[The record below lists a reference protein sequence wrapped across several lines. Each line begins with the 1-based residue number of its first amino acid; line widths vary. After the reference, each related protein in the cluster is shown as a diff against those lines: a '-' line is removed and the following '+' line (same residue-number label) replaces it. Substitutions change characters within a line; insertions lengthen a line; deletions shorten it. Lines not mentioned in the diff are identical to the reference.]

1 MESTHRRRRGI
12 QPGLRRRGRIQRGRR
27 EIRRRRGQRKLVG
40 QRNMKPREFLQQLDE
55 AEVSRAIQAAERKTS
70 GEIRVF
76 VTSRDLGADRV
87 VDRAAARFEKLGM
100 TATRDRNAV
109 LLYFVPR
116 AHQFAIVGDKGIHE
130 KCGDAFWRDIAS
142 GIREKLSEGR
152 FTEAV
157 VDAIGRAGDVL
168 ARHFPRR
175 PDDLNELPNEVDR
188 D

>member
-1 MESTHRRRRGI
+1 
-12 QPGLRRRGRIQRGRR
+12 
-27 EIRRRRGQRKLVG
+27 
-40 QRNMKPREFLQQLDE
+40 MKPREFLQQLDE

-116 AHQFAIVGDKGIHE
+116 ARQFAIVGDKGIHE
-130 KCGDAFWRDIAS
+130 KCSETFWSEVAS
-142 GIREKLSEGR
+142 GIREKLREGR

-157 VDAIGRAGDVL
+157 VDGIEKAGEVL
-168 ARHFPRR
+168 ASHFPRQ
-175 PDDLNELPNEVDR
+175 PDDRNELPNEVER

>member
-1 MESTHRRRRGI
+1 
-12 QPGLRRRGRIQRGRR
+12 
-27 EIRRRRGQRKLVG
+27 LVEG
-40 QRNMKPREFLQQLDE
+40 EMKPRNFLEKLDD
-55 AEVSRAIQAAERKTS
+55 AKVVKAIQAGERKTS

-76 VTSRDLGADRV
+76 VTSRELGADKV

-100 TATRDRNAV
+100 TDTRDRNGV

-130 KCGDAFWRDIAS
+130 KCGEAFWGDVAAEIHD
-142 GIREKLSEGR
+142 KLSEGD

-157 VDAIGRAGDVL
+157 VGAIEKTAEAL
-168 ARHFPRR
+168 AIHFPRR
-175 PDDLNELPNEVDR
+175 PDDRNELPDEVGR